1 MTSVSALPFTKTCC
15 HDSIKS
21 TEVQLLPH
29 TTTSTPTSAAG
40 EKSAQNEHGDKTLKS
55 ESATCEESEER
66 GMLSRDREESE
77 ERDMVSRDRED
88 GEERDMVSRDREESE
103 ESDRLSRDG
112 DISRDSEDVT
122 ETFYMKLLAAVRVWV
137 SSSAIDIST
146 GLPQETGEERSVHL
160 PPVHSVSGHQLQWN
174 IFRRQMMSSLPRVCS
189 DFKLNLQQSQDKVVQ
204 LASHFQ

>member
-29 TTTSTPTSAAG
+29 TTTSTSTSAAG

-77 ERDMVSRDRED
+77 ERDTVSHGGED
-88 GEERDMVSRDREESE
+88 GEEKDMV
-103 ESDRLSRDG
+103 SRDG

-122 ETFYMKLLAAVRVWV
+122 ETFYTKLLAAVRVWV